1 MKVLVQKE
9 DKNLK
14 RKVVT
19 DKAAR
24 ILLLSVTILCSLFV
38 ILITL
43 FIVYKGI
50 VPFFKTYEVEGNEY
64 RIDLFKFLTGNM
76 WFKNP
81 NIYGAGYVIV
91 DTIFIT
97 FMALL
102 VAVPISVLTAL
113 FISRI
118 APKWLAKILNGAIE
132 LLASIPSV
140 IYGLFGLMVITTMVK
155 NISSLFG
162 FQSAGGLSGLSA
174 AIVLAMMIIPTIT
187 MLSVTAI
194 GTVKEDQVLGS
205 LALGCSR
212 TETNFKVVL
221 KAARSGI
228 FSGIILGLGRALGE
242 ATAVS
247 MVIGNAGLGP
257 NFNPFDTSRTL
268 TSTMLLSMHETSGM
282 DYDIRFSVGMILILV
297 ILLTN
302 IGLNAVKRKMS
313 KYYGK

>member
-1 MKVLVQKE
+1 MKGLIQKE

-19 DKAAR
+19 DKIAR
-24 ILLLSVTILCSLFV
+24 TLLLSVTVLCSLFV
-38 ILITL
+38 VLITL
-43 FIVYKGI
+43 FIVYKG
-50 VPFFKTYEVEGNEY
+50 VAPFFKTYVVEGNEY
-64 RIDLFKFLTGNM
+64 KIDFFKFLTGNM

-174 AIVLAMMIIPTIT
+174 AIVLAMMIVPTIT

-194 GTVKEDQVLGS
+194 DTVKEDQVLGS

-247 MVIGNAGLGP
+247 MVIGNAGSGP

-282 DYDIRFSVGMILILV
+282 DYDIRFSVGMILILI

>member
-1 MKVLVQKE
+1 MKGLVQKE

-19 DKAAR
+19 DKIAR
-24 ILLLSVTILCSLFV
+24 TLLLSVTVLCSLFV
-38 ILITL
+38 VLITL
-43 FIVYKGI
+43 FIVYKG
-50 VPFFKTYEVEGNEY
+50 VAPFFKTYVVEGNEY
-64 RIDLFKFLTGNM
+64 KIDFFKFLTGNM

-140 IYGLFGLMVITTMVK
+140 IYGLFGLMVITNVVK
-155 NISSLFG
+155 NISSFFG
-162 FQSAGGLSGLSA
+162 FQSAGGLSSLSA
-174 AIVLAMMIIPTIT
+174 SLVLSMMIMPTIT

-194 GTVKEDQVLGS
+194 SSVKEDQVLGS
-205 LALGCSR
+205 LALGCSK

-221 KAARSGI
+221 KAAKSGI

-247 MVIGNAGLGP
+247 MVVGNAGSGP

-268 TSTMLLSMHETSGM
+268 TSTMLLSMHETVGM
-282 DYDIRFSVGMILILV
+282 DYDIRFSIGMILIIM

-302 IGLNAVKRKMS
+302 IGLNAIKKKMG
-313 KYYGK
+313 KTYGK